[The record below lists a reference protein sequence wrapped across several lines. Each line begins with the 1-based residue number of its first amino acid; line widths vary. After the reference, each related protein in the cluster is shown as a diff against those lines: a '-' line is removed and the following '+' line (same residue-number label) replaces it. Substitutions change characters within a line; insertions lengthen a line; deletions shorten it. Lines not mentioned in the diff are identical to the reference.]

1 MVRQTKSTF
10 AGLRAIALLLAV
22 TFTAF
27 LAVTPAL
34 ANTPPRTFIVIDAAS
49 GQVLF
54 DEAPDLEIHPASL
67 TKMMTLYLL
76 FDALKSGRLKMSS
89 RIKFSR
95 KASRQTPSKLGV
107 RAGRSISVRTAIQAL
122 AIKSA
127 NDVAV
132 AVAERLGRTEKRFA
146 EKMNAK
152 ARALGMSRTN
162 FVNAS
167 GLHDPEQ
174 VSTARDMA
182 RLARGLRY
190 KHRRYYKYF
199 KAGSFRYAKR
209 TYRGHNRFLKNYK
222 GADGIKTGYIRASGF
237 NLAASAVRGRKGKER
252 RLIAVLIGGESSA
265 ERNLDMIGLMDAGY
279 RAARSMKH
287 RRYVGIAPLAHDWRR
302 GGRAKPPKHRP
313 GSKPARKNRAPLV
326 ASARRGG
333 GKGGYA
339 VQVGA
344 VQNQRAALKLA
355 RKRMDQL
362 GRIVGGGKPVTVP
375 LARRSGQLHRA
386 RIAGLP
392 EAQAANACVILKR
405 AGHGCLV
412 VAPAG

>member
-1 MVRQTKSTF
+1 MVKQTKSTF
-10 AGLRAIALLLAV
+10 ASLSVIVLLLAV
-22 TFTAF
+22 TLTAL
-27 LAVTPAL
+27 LAAKPA
-34 ANTPPRTFIVIDAAS
+34 AASKPPRTFIVIDAAS
-49 GQVLF
+49 GQVLL
-54 DEAPDLEIHPASL
+54 DKAADLEIYPASL

-76 FDALKSGRLKMSS
+76 FDALRSGQLKMSS

-107 RAGRSISVRTAIQAL
+107 RAGQSISVRTAIRAL

-132 AVAERLGRTEKRFA
+132 AVAERLARTEKRFT

-152 ARALGMSRTN
+152 ARALGMARTN

-190 KHRRYYKYF
+190 KHRRYYEYF

-209 TYRGHNRFLKNYK
+209 KYRGHNRFLKTYK

-252 RLIAVLIGGESSA
+252 RLIAVLIGGKSSA
-265 ERNLDMIGLMDAGY
+265 ERNLDMAGLMDAGY

-287 RRYVGIAPLAHDWRR
+287 RRYVGIAPLAHDWRS
-302 GGRAKPPKHRP
+302 GGQAQPPKRRP
-313 GSKPARKNRAPLV
+313 GSKPAPNNHAPLV
-326 ASARRGG
+326 ASDRRGG

-344 VQNQRAALKLA
+344 VENQRAALNLA

-362 GRIVGGGKPVTVP
+362 GRIVGGGKPITVP
-375 LARRSGQLHRA
+375 LARRSGRLHRA

-392 EAQAANACVILKR
+392 ETQAANACVILKR

-412 VAPAG
+412 VAPSG

>member
-1 MVRQTKSTF
+1 MARQAKFKFAWVCVSTLILTVLVS
-10 AGLRAIALLLAV
+10 A
-22 TFTAF
+22 
-27 LAVTPAL
+27 AL
-34 ANTPPRTFIVIDAAS
+34 ATAPASARTPPRTFIVIDAAS
-49 GQVLF
+49 GQVLL
-54 DEAPDLEIHPASL
+54 DQAPDLEVYPASL

-76 FDALKSGRLKMSS
+76 FDALRSGRLKMSS

-146 EKMNAK
+146 QKMNAK

-167 GLHDPEQ
+167 GLHHPDQ

-190 KHRRYYKYF
+190 KHKRYYKYF
-199 KAGSFRYAKR
+199 KASSFRYAKR
-209 TYRGHNRFLKNYK
+209 KYRGHNRFLKNYK

-237 NLAASAVRGRKGKER
+237 NLAASAVRGRKGKQR
-252 RLIAVLIGGESSA
+252 RLIAVLIGGDSA
-265 ERNLDMIGLMDAGY
+265 AKRNLDMIGLMDAGY

-287 RRYVGIAPLAHDWRR
+287 RRYVGIAPLAHDWRS
-302 GGRAKPPKHRP
+302 GGRAKPPKRQ
-313 GSKPARKNRAPLV
+313 RRAPLV
-326 ASARRGG
+326 ASAPRSG
-333 GKGGYA
+333 GKRGYA

-344 VQNQRAALKLA
+344 VQNKGAALRLA

-362 GRIVGGGKPVTVP
+362 GRIVGGGKPVSVP

-392 EAQAANACVILKR
+392 ESQAANACVILKR

-412 VAPAG
+412 VAPSG

>member
-1 MVRQTKSTF
+1 MVRQTKFTF
-10 AGLRAIALLLAV
+10 ASLRVIALLLAV
-22 TFTAF
+22 TLTAL
-27 LAVTPAL
+27 LATTPAA

-49 GQVLF
+49 GEVLF

-76 FDALKSGRLKMSS
+76 FDAVRSGRLEMSS

-146 EKMNAK
+146 KKMNAK

-167 GLHDPEQ
+167 GLHDPKQ

-199 KAGSFRYAKR
+199 KARSFRYAKR

-287 RRYVGIAPLAHDWRR
+287 RRYVGIAPLAHDWRS
-302 GGRAKPPKHRP
+302 GGRAKPPKRRP
-313 GSKPARKNRAPLV
+313 GSKPARTKPALLV

-333 GKGGYA
+333 GKGEYA

-344 VQNQRAALKLA
+344 VRNQRAALKLA
-355 RKRMDQL
+355 RKRMNQL
-362 GRIVGGGKPVTVP
+362 GRIVGGGQPVTVP
-375 LARRSGQLHRA
+375 LARRSGRLHRA

>member
-1 MVRQTKSTF
+1 MVRQTK
-10 AGLRAIALLLAV
+10 AIVSKLSAVALLL
-22 TFTAF
+22 TIAF
-27 LAVTPAL
+27 VAAATPAT
-34 ANTPPRTFIVIDAAS
+34 AAKPPRTYIVIDAAS
-49 GQVLF
+49 GQVLL
-54 DEAPDLEIHPASL
+54 DEAPDLEVHPASL

-76 FDALKSGRLKMSS
+76 FDALRSGRLKMNS

-95 KASRQTPSKLGV
+95 DASRQPPSKLGV
-107 RAGRSISVRTAIQAL
+107 RARRSITVRTAINAL

-146 EKMNAK
+146 AKMNAK
-152 ARALGMSRTN
+152 ARALGMTRTN

-167 GLHDPEQ
+167 GLHDPKQ

-190 KHRRYYKYF
+190 KHKRYYKYF
-199 KAGSFRYAKR
+199 KNSSFRYGRR
-209 TYRGHNRFLKNYK
+209 TIRGHNRFLKKYR

-237 NLAASAVRGRKGKER
+237 NLAASVVRKSNGKKR
-252 RLIAVLIGGESSA
+252 RLIAVLIGGNSA
-265 ERNLDMIGLMDAGY
+265 ARRNLDMVGLMDAGY
-279 RAARSMKH
+279 RAARSMTH
-287 RRYVGIAPLAHDWRR
+287 RRYVGIAPLAHDWKR
-302 GGRAKPPKHRP
+302 GGMAKPPKRRP
-313 GSKPARKNRAPLV
+313 GSKPVKRNRAPLV
-326 ASARRGG
+326 AANTRSR

-344 VQNQRAALKLA
+344 VQNKRAALNLA
-355 RKRMDQL
+355 RKRMNQL

-375 LARRSGQLHRA
+375 LARRSGRLHRA

-392 EAQAANACVILKR
+392 EARAANACAVLKR

-412 VAPAG
+412 VAPSG